1 MRKKPRPR
9 LPLPPPDTCGRTAA
23 RMTSAPPPPPLP
35 PLSGLGGFRV
45 YRFLVFLSLRSP
57 FFYEGNV
64 HCADFIQ
71 VSP

>member
-23 RMTSAPPPPPLP
+23 RMTTAPPPPP

-57 FFYEGNV
+57 FSYEGNV

-71 VSP
+71 ISP